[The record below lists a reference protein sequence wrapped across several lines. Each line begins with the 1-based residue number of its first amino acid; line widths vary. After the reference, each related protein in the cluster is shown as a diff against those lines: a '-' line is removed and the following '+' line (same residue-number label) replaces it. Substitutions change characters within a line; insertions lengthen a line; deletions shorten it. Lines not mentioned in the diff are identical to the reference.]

1 MSQLKKKK
9 KILHSKCLSDNV
21 YMMHDKLALVT
32 RYYKQYPI
40 REEYSFFAQSLH
52 SKHNA
57 FIYRF

>member
-1 MSQLKKKK
+1 MNA